1 MKILPDYLIEMMP
14 AIEDAMRELRLS
26 VIDHAYELLTR
37 LDVDE
42 LSSDDIR
49 KKLELYDL
57 KVDNMT
63 EEWLPNG
70 KFYRLYPEIKHNRT
84 RLNSLKSVVCS
95 GGQFEGLWSNEFIKK
110 SEYNYNKIRTV
121 RHYTVESEYDG
132 YFYVSGNVTR
142 TIVHGQD
149 LVEDSTLT
157 ALSTDILLGQAMPA
171 GYTYLYIPWPRPTYP
186 ADAGYFYNV
195 NMLNAD
201 RLHYAIDCNTVDYYN
216 TDVPAST
223 NYDWVNGTDTP
234 YRTPYWFDYHYMGDM
249 RHEDPNLNLDANG
262 QIINPGKWKIHEHG
276 SYVNY
281 DDEGNQVPTSPQD
294 AHFYV
299 LDDKCK
305 ILNSGD
311 AIFATPCY
319 IRSSNRTTNPNQS
332 QTFVPRSLEDV
343 DEIFTI
349 DCNNIDDI
357 TKENKTDNVKELY
370 GPYRWD
376 HLFDK
381 GIQIIQE
388 MGHIKTYKPIWSES
402 SPVFAMMQSTY
413 NSGLNPTEIAQHSFY
428 NWFELKQQSNILLPE
443 NSTIENNE
451 PPISEITHTSFDRP
465 TYGRIP
471 GDTIA
476 YTRAAND
483 NQGENTSLSS
493 VTQDNG
499 LYYLGENTVAEYDPT
514 IYYCL
519 TNIYSDDSGEII
531 VADIASKYIEGD
543 PYSNELY
550 INRNGI
556 DDNEYC
562 YVTFSTSEVH
572 TLWFSTDK
580 KDTDIG
586 SVFALYNKVGANEIY
601 VYSNP
606 VGLSYNILG
615 IYTENDTQLDS
626 SDVSIELTVENN
638 GGDYAYLLL
647 GRINPVIEI
656 YASLEYNFNSQWKLA
671 EDAEDAS
678 YVTSAGDD
686 YYVFKSFS
694 NYHIGGSAKM
704 YINLNIDDTEDFSL
718 PLQIVNS
725 SAYLDYVTVTVDNT
739 PYSFQQVYSWDTLDL
754 SLSNGDHEIIIDFNK
769 DSAGYNGNDCG
780 YVAIPKAYI
789 DLDDTHKDLQKSK
802 VHHKNAAYIRFT
814 VSKSNTTPPIMNPV
828 EVDVLDPYGN
838 RISAQ
843 FVEDLGIIDVGF
855 GYISLSEFFELGYN
869 FAPPIPVGMQYGIM
883 TTIGSSVEVVEQGN
897 LGCASIINQSTMT
910 EIENSPFGI
919 IPGPSRMY
927 TTIGGSSVY
936 IPGTLLKVRSDYY
949 WMYQFTSG
957 SYLSN
962 LYIPDYYESDMHISG
977 SNPTSDSTDY
987 ALVPGYEFND
997 AVLNVNGS
1005 ITQFNNAGIKLQIGE
1020 YPSGTG
1026 QPEFYTSLNTSVTES
1041 QRMNTALVCKP
1052 GTNPTWTT
1060 KTLFDLP
1067 GDLYYIDANNYIVW
1081 NTSHI
1086 LYDLLVGK
1094 TVTIYYDA
1102 T

>member
-1 MKILPDYLIEMMP
+1 MKILPDYLIDMMP
-14 AIEDAMRELRLS
+14 ALEGAMEELRLS
-26 VIDHAYELLTR
+26 VIDHAYELLKC
-37 LDVDE
+37 LDIDE

-57 KVDNMT
+57 KVENMT

-95 GGQFEGLWSNEFIKK
+95 GGQFEGLWSNEFIKE
-110 SEYNYNKIRTV
+110 SEHNYNKIRTV
-121 RHYTVESEYDG
+121 RHYTIESEYDG
-132 YFYVSGNVTR
+132 YFYVSGNVSR
-142 TIVHGQD
+142 VSAD
-149 LVEDSTLT
+149 NNELVEDSLLK
-157 ALSTDILLGQAMPA
+157 AMSSDILLNQAMPA

-201 RLHYAIDCNTVDYYN
+201 RLHYAIDCNSIVDYN

-223 NYDWVNGTDTP
+223 NYDWMNGTDTP
-234 YRTPYWFDYHYMGDM
+234 YRTPYWFDYHYMSDM
-249 RHEDPNLNLDANG
+249 QHEDPNLNLDANG
-262 QIINPGKWKIHEHG
+262 QIIYAGKWPVHEHG
-276 SYVNY
+276 KYGKYNEYSEWV
-281 DDEGNQVPTSPQD
+281 ETSPQD
-294 AHFYV
+294 AKFYI
-299 LDDKCK
+299 LDDTCK
-305 ILNSGD
+305 SLSYSN
-311 AIFATPCY
+311 AIFVTPCY

-332 QTFVPRSLEDV
+332 QTFIPRSLEDV

-388 MGHIKTYKPIWSES
+388 MSHIKTYKPLWSES
-402 SPVFAMMQSTY
+402 SPVFAMTQSYY

-428 NWFELKQQSNILLPE
+428 NWFELKQQNNILLPE
-443 NSTIENNE
+443 NSTIANNE

-471 GDTIA
+471 GGIIA

-493 VTQDNG
+493 VIQDNE
-499 LYYLGENTVAEYDPT
+499 LYYFGENTVAEYDPT

-519 TNIYSDDSGEII
+519 NSIFSYDSGEI
-531 VADIASKYIEGD
+531 VAADITSKYIEGD
-543 PYSNELY
+543 PYNNELY

-572 TLWFSTDK
+572 TLWFSADK

-601 VYSNP
+601 AYSNP

-615 IYTENDTQLDS
+615 IYTENDIQLDS

-638 GGDYAYLLL
+638 GGNYAYLLL

-671 EDAEDAS
+671 EDVEDAS
-678 YVTSAGDD
+678 YVSSAGDD

-754 SLSNGDHEIIIDFNK
+754 SLSNGDHEIVIDFNK

-789 DLDDTHKDLQKSK
+789 DLGETHKDLQKSK
-802 VHHKNAAYIRFT
+802 VHHKNAAYVKFT
-814 VSKSNTTPPIMNPV
+814 VSKSNTAPPIMNPI

-843 FVEDLGIIDVGF
+843 YVEDLGIIDVGF
-855 GYISLSEFFELGYN
+855 GYISLSEFFELGFS
-869 FAPPIPVGMQYGIM
+869 FAPPIPAGMRYGVM
-883 TTIGSSVEVVEQGN
+883 TTTGSSIDVVEQGLSGMAQLVN
-897 LGCASIINQSTMT
+897 MSTMT
-910 EIENSPFGI
+910 EIQATPYDI
-919 IPGPSRMY
+919 IPGPVKMY
-927 TTIGGSSVY
+927 STVGSSTY
-936 IPGTLLKVRSDYY
+936 IPGILSKVKSEYY
-949 WMYQFTSG
+949 WMHQFTSG

-977 SNPTSDSTDY
+977 SNPTSSSTDY
-987 ALVPGYEFND
+987 ALVPGYEFSD
-997 AVLNVNGS
+997 AILNVNGS
-1005 ITQFNNAGIKLQIGE
+1005 ITQFNNTSITLQIGE
-1020 YPSGTG
+1020 YPAGTG
-1026 QPEFYTSLNTSVTES
+1026 QPEFYTSLGTSVTES

-1052 GTNPTWTT
+1052 GTNPTWTA